1 MEESEMS
8 KFIIDIIIIIKTAD
22 RGGGGDA
29 LVALPI

>member
-22 RGGGGDA
+22 REAGGG
-29 LVALPI
+29 VTH

>member
-22 RGGGGDA
+22 REGGGG
-29 LVALPI
+29 VTH

>member
-22 RGGGGDA
+22 RGGGG
-29 LVALPI
+29 VTH